1 MRVKKFSLLQSLSLQ
16 KTDALLVYAAIRSEF
31 PGRASAFFRTSEAI
45 EGGFRPHL
53 SIIGLHP
60 EEILQSKNG
69 VVSIENASGES
80 TLDGNPMQV
89 IQNRLKACRVPL
101 QKEFP
106 YFQGGAVGYFGYDTV
121 RFLEPVLQKS
131 KNLKLKT
138 DTFDAELVF
147 FRDYLVYDHTENRVL
162 FYSTEDATMSARL
175 RRIEILGADCIRKA
189 PANQQTSYLAQGDTP
204 KLSTEEMQ
212 SSLGKEKFLEAVAT
226 LKHHIREGDIFQTV
240 ISEKFSYPF
249 KGSSFQLFLNLTQ
262 VNPAPYHFYFA
273 IDDRVYLGA
282 SPEMLLKA
290 DQSLIETHPIAGTR
304 PRGKDAEDE
313 KRQEQQLLASVK
325 ERAEHLMLVDLARND
340 IGRVATPGSVKVASF
355 MKLRKFGGVMHLVSR
370 VNGQK
375 SPETESLTAFGSC
388 FPAGT
393 LSGAPK
399 IRAMELI
406 SQLEPAPRGFYGGA
420 FIAASVTGD
429 LDSCISIRSMVV
441 ENGTV
446 SIQAGAGIVTDSN
459 PEKEYEEVCH
469 KSRLAR
475 RALALTLAQ
484 GKARV

>member
-1 MRVKKFSLLQSLSLQ
+1 MQKYSLLISERLK
-16 KTDALLVYAAIRSEF
+16 KTEALLVYAAIRGEF

-53 SIIGLHP
+53 SILGFHA
-60 EEILQSKNG
+60 EEILQSRDG
-69 VVSIENASGES
+69 TVTIENKAGKS
-80 TLDGNPMQV
+80 TLNGNPFAIIEARM
-89 IQNRLKACRVPL
+89 KECRVTL
-101 QKEFP
+101 QKEYP
-106 YFQGGAVGYFGYDTV
+106 YFQGGALGYFGYDSV

-131 KNLKLKT
+131 KNSRLQT
-138 DTFDAELVF
+138 GTFDAELVF
-147 FRDYLVYDHTENRVL
+147 FRDYLVFDHTEERVL
-162 FYSTEDATMSARL
+162 YYSTDAAEMSSRL
-175 RRIEILGADCIRKA
+175 ARIESLAEHCNRA
-189 PANQQTSYLAQGDTP
+189 ETSDSKTSFVTEGDVPEIGVEKMT
-204 KLSTEEMQ
+204 
-212 SSLGKEKFLEAVAT
+212 SSFGKEKFLGAVKT

-249 KGSSFQLFLNLTQ
+249 QGDAFKLFINLTE
-262 VNPAPYHFYFA
+262 VNPAPYHFYFS

-290 DQSLIETHPIAGTR
+290 DQLLIETHPIAGTR

-313 KRQEQQLLASVK
+313 KRQEQQLLSSVK

-375 SPETESLTAFGSC
+375 SAQMESLNAFGSC

-399 IRAMELI
+399 IRAMQLI
-406 SQLEPAPRGFYGGA
+406 SELEPAPRGFYGGA

-429 LDSCISIRSMVV
+429 LDSCIAIRSMVV
-441 ENGTV
+441 ENGNV
-446 SIQAGAGIVTDSN
+446 AIQAGAGIVTDSN
-459 PEKEYEEVCH
+459 PEKEYEEICH

-484 GKARV
+484 AKAEA